1 MWVIFYESYLNYFWF
16 QKERIEELQNNL
28 QALIDITELLI
39 QHVHIVTAI
48 PSSFINQLR
57 RFNDIK
63 MADNS
68 KVNWNKLYL
77 GFPVNKLYNIAYI

>member
-1 MWVIFYESYLNYFWF
+1 MRMSHIYAQFK
-16 QKERIEELQNNL
+16 KEKIEELQNNL

-39 QHVHIVTAI
+39 QHVHIITAI
-48 PSSFINQLR
+48 PISFINQLR

-68 KVNWNKLYL
+68 KVISKFMIHSL
-77 GFPVNKLYNIAYI
+77 

>member
-1 MWVIFYESYLNYFWF
+1 MNVSHSYELF
-16 QKERIEELQNNL
+16 QKEKIEELQNNL

-39 QHVHIVTAI
+39 QHVHIITAI
-48 PSSFINQLR
+48 PTSFINQLR

-68 KVNWNKLYL
+68 KVNFAQGYQTRKQSAT
-77 GFPVNKLYNIAYI
+77 KITIR

>member
-1 MWVIFYESYLNYFWF
+1 MIVSHSYELF
-16 QKERIEELQNNL
+16 QKEKIEELQNNL

-39 QHVHIVTAI
+39 QHVHIITAI
-48 PSSFINQLR
+48 PTSFINQLR

-68 KVNWNKLYL
+68 KV
-77 GFPVNKLYNIAYI
+77 IAEGYQTRDQSPTKIIIR